1 MMNLPMSV
9 NRSFIAA
16 ALMLV
21 PMVEVA
27 ADPPAMTLMTFNI
40 RYDNPADGPNAW
52 PHRKD
57 LVLKTIA
64 AYEPAVLAVQEAL
77 PHQLAALVARFP
89 EYKQVGQSRRG
100 DGEGEFSGLLIDV
113 GQLEVLDSGQIW
125 LSQTPEEVGS
135 VGWDAALTRTATWAM
150 LRTWGSSG
158 PAFLIVGTHFD
169 HQGEEA
175 RNRSAE
181 LIVSSLD
188 TWCDQK
194 KLPVIIMGDLN
205 AGPESE
211 CLDVFRE
218 AGFAPLVDA
227 GQGTFH
233 RFSGHSSGPQIDYI
247 LRNARWHVIGAQIVR
262 ARSGERCAS
271 DHDPVAARVR
281 PFAAR
286 GTIDRP
292 RQLTETWQPPEH
304 TLIDL
309 PSLSLPEEILMHAQ
323 RISDV
328 LADRGV
334 SETDSHQLSR
344 VRGAFDHPFALPELG
359 LEMTDRVRTLAS
371 DPAGIQ
377 ALVGDMLNADPTN
390 GERIRGDAELAEQ
403 VLALLEVPAETFYI
417 EEDSLPLLD
426 VINRSMDVDFGAIVA
441 SIAVP
446 EMKTQPW
453 FGRAKPPGV
462 TGRILAG
469 QHGPNGWQVVGGE
482 GPNTYDMNLVSE
494 VFDVGGDDRYTASDL
509 VLGDRLVVDLGGN
522 DIYSGTD
529 RQGPAAG
536 LFGTWIIDDRAGDD
550 RYGQEGGRF
559 STGAGAFGVGMIID
573 RGGDDTYMGTHWSI
587 GAAIYGAGIIMDLGG
602 GSDHYLGDYLTDA
615 VGGPRGF
622 GFVFDEAGDD
632 HHMADGP
639 TPSIYETPD
648 VHASFS
654 QGMGFGYRKYAAGGI
669 GMLCDLSGNDEY
681 RAGEFSQGGAYY
693 HSLGVLRDFGGDDVY
708 HGNRYAQGFG
718 VHQAFGVLIEDAGDD
733 VYTAMTAAD
742 QGSAWDIAAGALLE
756 RSGNDSYT
764 ANGMAQGSAAQQAIA
779 YLIDC
784 GGNDIYTASN
794 PGQGGSGNNTYHW
807 DATKAFSFS
816 LLLDLGGVDTYS
828 LGRGHDETTVIDPA
842 PEPGG
847 VGVGVCVDVGS
858 VTTAPAPSTMP

>member
-1 MMNLPMSV
+1 MSV
-9 NRSFIAA
+9 NRFLVAAVLTLVPTAGAA
-16 ALMLV
+16 AN
-21 PMVEVA
+21 
-27 ADPPAMTLMTFNI
+27 PPAMTLMTFNI

-57 LVLKTIA
+57 LVLETVA

-77 PHQLAALVARFP
+77 PHQLEEVRTRFP
-89 EYKQVGQSRRG
+89 SLKPIGQARG
-100 DGEGEFSGLLIDV
+100 GAGVGEFSGLLIDI
-113 GQLEVLDSGQIW
+113 GQLEVLGSGQIW

-175 RNRSAE
+175 RNRSGE

-227 GQGTFH
+227 GEGTFH
-233 RFSGHSSGPQIDYI
+233 RFSGRSSGPQIDYI

-271 DHDPVAARVR
+271 DHDPVAAQVR

-292 RQLTETWQPPEH
+292 RQLTETWQPPER

-323 RISDV
+323 RIADV
-328 LADRGV
+328 LTARGV
-334 SETDSHQLSR
+334 SETDYHQLSR
-344 VRGAFDHPFALPELG
+344 VRGGFDHPFALPELG
-359 LEMTDRVRTLAS
+359 LEMTDRVRTLTA

-377 ALVGDMLNADPTN
+377 SLVGDMLNAKPTS

-417 EEDSLPLLD
+417 EEDSMPLLD
-426 VINRSMDVDFGAIVA
+426 VINRSMDVDFGAIVS
-441 SIAVP
+441 SIVVP
-446 EMKTQPW
+446 TETAQPW
-453 FGRAKPPGV
+453 FGKAKPPGV
-462 TGRILAG
+462 TGRVLAG
-469 QHGPNGWQVVGGE
+469 QHGPNGWQVVGGD

-494 VFDVGGDDRYTASDL
+494 VFDLGGDDRYTASDL
-509 VLGDRLVVDLGGN
+509 VLGDRLVIDLGG
-522 DIYSGTD
+522 DDVYTGTE

-536 LFGTWIIDDRAGDD
+536 LFGTWIIDDRGGND
-550 RYGQEGGRF
+550 RYGQVGGNF
-559 STGAGAFGVGMIID
+559 STGAAAFGVGMIID
-573 RGGDDTYMGTHWSI
+573 RGGDDMYMGTHWSI
-587 GAAIYGAGIIMDLGG
+587 GAAVYGAGIIMDLGAG
-602 GSDHYLGDYLTDA
+602 TDQYLGDYLTDA

-622 GFVFDEAGDD
+622 GLVFDEAGNDR
-632 HHMADGP
+632 HVADGP
-639 TPSIYETPD
+639 TPSIYDTLD

-669 GMLCDLSGNDEY
+669 GMLCDLSGNDVY
-681 RAGEFSQGGAYY
+681 QAGEFSQGGGYY
-693 HSLGVLRDFGGDDVY
+693 HSLGVLRDFGGDDQY

-718 VHQAFGVLIEDAGDD
+718 VHQAFGVLIEDGGDD
-733 VYTAMTAAD
+733 IYTAMTAAD

-756 RSGNDSYT
+756 RGGQRLLHGRRHGAGLRRAASHRLPDRSCRQRHLSGGQPGT
-764 ANGMAQGSAAQQAIA
+764 GRFRQQH
-779 YLIDC
+779 L
-784 GGNDIYTASN
+784 
-794 PGQGGSGNNTYHW
+794 P
-807 DATKAFSFS
+807 
-816 LLLDLGGVDTYS
+816 
-828 LGRGHDETTVIDPA
+828 LGRDARVFIQPA
-842 PEPGG
+842 AR
-847 VGVGVCVDVGS
+847 S
-858 VTTAPAPSTMP
+858 RWQRHLLA